1 MQVAAGDVILLAF
14 GLMIFMEGILYALLP
29 RDILRRMFLYVLE
42 LPPWRFRFAAL
53 LIAAAGFF
61 LMRHALNP

>member
-14 GLMIFMEGILYALLP
+14 GVMMFMEGMLYALLP

-42 LPPWRFRFAAL
+42 LPQARFRFAAL
-53 LIAAAGFF
+53 LIAATGII
-61 LMRHALNP
+61 LMRHALS